1 MLLDDLDFRGSVDRL
16 RTRSPGRGNVLHGQE
31 KVVCEDF
38 REYIAR
44 RVESRGDQYREG
56 SCIYS
61 PKTEPKST
69 LQSNQRIE
77 TRTVSSSLEL

>member
-31 KVVCEDF
+31 QVVCEGF

-44 RVESRGDQYREG
+44 QIDQYREG

-69 LQSNQRIE
+69 RQSLRELKQGPY
-77 TRTVSSSLEL
+77 SSSSEL